1 LDYFSRNGAPCP
13 PDANP
18 AEHIIDVIQGS
29 ANNGADWVDVW
40 KDSEERKIAL
50 QELDALN
57 AAGMAD
63 PNYVEDTA
71 DFATSRWFQFKVVS
85 KRLTIQIWRSP
96 VRNLHYNG
104 RLNRPL
110 INITNSQKDYM
121 WNKMILHIFA
131 ALFSGFT
138 FWKIGDGT
146 FSLQLRLFAIFNFI
160 FVAPGCINQMQPF
173 FLHNRDIFE
182 TREKKVG
189 YTPIF
194 RLLKIY

>member
-1 LDYFSRNGAPCP
+1 
-13 PDANP
+13 
-18 AEHIIDVIQGS
+18 
-29 ANNGADWVDVW
+29 
-40 KDSEERKIAL
+40 
-50 QELDALN
+50 
-57 AAGMAD
+57 
-63 PNYVEDTA
+63 
-71 DFATSRWFQFKVVS
+71 
-85 KRLTIQIWRSP
+85 
-96 VRNLHYNG
+96 
-104 RLNRPL
+104 
-110 INITNSQKDYM
+110 M

-189 YTPIF
+189 CTPIV
-194 RLLKIY
+194 RLRKTYSPKITDSQKPITGLLSLVPRLSPRFLISSSVRRSILSASTSLPDFKLSPVSQATSIFK